1 MGVGH
6 FVPPSSPEGT
16 LKTLGGIGLRIFLT
30 QLRYVV
36 SPTND
41 NDIVNLGNDLN
52 SVKKI
57 NKKELNKV
65 REYINHIE
73 DAQKLEINKL
83 AQCNRS
89 SFMLEI
95 SSIPG
100 QDGEN
105 VIDLGQKLQRLLKYI
120 ILMNQTNIA
129 LRVSEKGMPPIK

>member
-1 MGVGH
+1 MCLV
-6 FVPPSSPEGT
+6 
-16 LKTLGGIGLRIFLT
+16 LLLRIFLT

-36 SPTND
+36 SPT

-65 REYINHIE
+65 KEYINHIE
-73 DAQKLEINKL
+73 DGQKLEINKL

-105 VIDLGQKLQRLLKYI
+105 VIDLGQKLQWLLKYI

>member
-6 FVPPSSPEGT
+6 FVPPPPSPEGT

-36 SPTND
+36 PPT

-105 VIDLGQKLQRLLKYI
+105 VIHLGQK
-120 ILMNQTNIA
+120 
-129 LRVSEKGMPPIK
+129 